1 MINKFFAAVVLLL
14 LMGLKKYQKIFSEMF
29 VLRMY

>member
-1 MINKFFAAVVLLL
+1 MINKFFAAVVLL